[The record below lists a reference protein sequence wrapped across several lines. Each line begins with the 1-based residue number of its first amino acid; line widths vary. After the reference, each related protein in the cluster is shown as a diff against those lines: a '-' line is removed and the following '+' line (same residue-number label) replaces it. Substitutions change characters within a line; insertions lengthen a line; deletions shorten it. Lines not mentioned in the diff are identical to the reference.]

1 MVFIVGYYFYVLMTS
16 FAVDMPH
23 RGSTFKAQFLRSSN
37 TTGSMD
43 SLYRDFQQELK
54 NKYSQPKYMI
64 PICKNPKSVNIYSAI
79 CCVC

>member
-1 MVFIVGYYFYVLMTS
+1 MVFIVGYHFYVLMTS

-23 RGSTFKAQFLRSSN
+23 RGSTFKAQFLKSMN

-54 NKYSQPKYMI
+54 NKYPRPQYMI
-64 PICKNPKSVNIYSAI
+64 PICSKPKSVNIYSAI